1 MDDTNPTPCEPCSVC
16 GALATEPIPPGWALT
31 RDHRGFLR
39 FCPEHVGMSETFL
52 PPKAGAKRVH
62 REGEASHVELLTEH
76 IAHLRESIYSGDTEV
91 ERLLARVATQHLLDS
106 LTRAQE
112 VLRLRAEVERLRSE
126 NEVLGREN
134 AYLAPRLR
142 AGQRIFAAVDKIDP
156 KFTREASGTAVDPF
170 QHDERCE
177 AFLREWVMRMRDRR
191 DGGEPIIPDP
201 PCAGCGQGIACQEGC
216 CASPGPDGVLCH
228 NECAEVPRG

>member
-1 MDDTNPTPCEPCSVC
+1 MTTERPDD
-16 GALATEPIPPGWALT
+16 
-31 RDHRGFLR
+31 
-39 FCPEHVGMSETFL
+39 
-52 PPKAGAKRVH
+52 
-62 REGEASHVELLTEH
+62 ELLDYLDRC
-76 IAHLRESIYSGDTEV
+76 AGDATRAEV
-91 ERLLARVATQHLLDS
+91 RLLVA
-106 LTRAQE
+106 E
-112 VLRLRAEVERLRSE
+112 VRRLRAEVERLQGEAVEARGRLHE
-126 NEVLGREN
+126 ERAITDAQTDQRDELLRALTACRGERDETRAEVERLRAEN
-134 AYLAPRLR
+134 AYLAPRWR

-228 NECAEVPRG
+228 NECAEVPRE